1 MTNVVQQL
9 YAVGIDENIAFN
21 MKKIINPMMKEN
33 HYASNF
39 KGKSILNVIIVY
51 NRLIH

>member
-1 MTNVVQQL
+1 M
-9 YAVGIDENIAFN
+9 GIDENPALDK
-21 MKKIINPMMKEN
+21 KKIINPMMKEN

-39 KGKSILNVIIVY
+39 KGKSISNIIIVS